1 MKVLRA
7 DFRKIE
13 ALVYTKYLSCM
24 AFTSHDIVS
33 STKTETTSQSP
44 AGFVF
49 LVTQNCLSME
59 FFFLEVHFLRSWFDI
74 WIVRT
79 RKHDDYLLAG
89 PRLDPVRL

>member
-59 FFFLEVHFLRSWFDI
+59 FFFSRFIFCALGSTSGLFEHENM
-74 WIVRT
+74 T
-79 RKHDDYLLAG
+79 TTY
-89 PRLDPVRL
+89 